1 MSTLSNLKKY
11 STVSLISISK
21 PKPINNNNIAPH
33 KITAKKFNYGKHGV
47 DLECHITNYLK
58 PSINKKIVGNDIE

>member
-21 PKPINNNNIAPH
+21 PKLIKNNNIAHH
-33 KITAKKFNYGKHGV
+33 KITAKKFNYVKHGV
-47 DLECHITNYLK
+47 ALECLITNYLK
-58 PSINKKIVGNDIE
+58 LSINKKIVGNDIK